1 MADSQP
7 KKISRE
13 RKKALLKRLK
23 EQVSAKQ
30 RLIYRSAVLSWIQF
44 LMRVASFALIA
55 YYVATGFERS
65 FAQLNW
71 VFFILAILG
80 LNLIGFV
87 VASFAKNLQG
97 IASQYARNQLKR
109 SFLTPFKPSPL
120 SLRTKRA

>member
-55 YYVATGFERS
+55 YYVATGFERG
-65 FAQLNW
+65 FAQLN
-71 VFFILAILG
+71 
-80 LNLIGFV
+80 
-87 VASFAKNLQG
+87 
-97 IASQYARNQLKR
+97 
-109 SFLTPFKPSPL
+109 
-120 SLRTKRA
+120 

>member
-87 VASFAKNLQG
+87 V
-97 IASQYARNQLKR
+97 I
-109 SFLTPFKPSPL
+109 
-120 SLRTKRA
+120 